1 MQDYNK
7 YFEVGDKIQLEM
19 MYGFERE
26 PYVSQIIEFYD
37 NGILDVL
44 TPIHKGRVVY
54 FRNDS
59 IIKVILSKNEAV
71 YQINVKILEKTFGQ
85 IPMMRLEIVS
95 DISKIQ
101 RRDFYRLRLIKEITY
116 RKAISL
122 KEKTFTEK
130 FKGNLLDISGGGLM
144 FNSPKEWQEQDMIE
158 ITLNLASGKILTL
171 MGVIVRKIYHNDIKY
186 CYEYGIRFEGISEQE
201 RNEITKFIFEEQR
214 KLVKKGLI

>member
-116 RKAISL
+116 RKVISL